1 MSNKRRNNYHK
12 PINNSSQVEEEMQS
26 GTLDIPVAE
35 MGDEEEK
42 VIEVEDT
49 VVEQDNDLIKVTISK
64 DNLSSMLSTSSTDAT
79 IAALDEAKAK
89 FDFALDEL
97 AKQIQNVVPP
107 VNVIQPTQ
115 TSDFDYME
123 DFKRFKSDMDSKL
136 EMSRM
141 QIYGD
146 INKIAVS
153 INILDKKAVCLSWQL
168 ETITRILIE
177 KGYIVKEEID
187 NISKVVSNELNIDAT
202 LNTLEER
209 ITQLGGDQ

>member
-1 MSNKRRNNYHK
+1 MSKKRRNNYHT

-49 VVEQDNDLIKVTISK
+49 VVEQDNDLINVTISK

-107 VNVIQPTQ
+107 VKVIQPTQ

-123 DFKRFKSDMDSKL
+123 DFKRFKSEMDAKL
-136 EMSRM
+136 EMVRK
-141 QIYGD
+141 QVYGD
-146 INKIAVS
+146 INKLAIG
-153 INILDKKAVCLSWQL
+153 INTLDKKTVCLSWQL
-168 ETITRILIE
+168 ETLTKILKE
-177 KGYIVKEEID
+177 KDYIVQEELD
-187 NISKVVSNELNIDAT
+187 NVSKQVYTELNIGNT
-202 LNTLEER
+202 LNSLDGR
-209 ITQLGGDQ
+209 IAALTGNQ

>member
-1 MSNKRRNNYHK
+1 MSKKRRNNYHT

-49 VVEQDNDLIKVTISK
+49 VVEQDNDIIKVAISS

-79 IAALDEAKAK
+79 IAALNETKAK

-107 VNVIQPTQ
+107 VKIIQPTQ

-123 DFKRFKSDMDSKL
+123 DFKRFKSEMDAKL
-136 EMSRM
+136 EMVRKQVYS
-141 QIYGD
+141 D
-146 INKIAVS
+146 INKLAIG
-153 INILDKKAVCLSWQL
+153 INTLDKKTVCLSWQL
-168 ETITRILIE
+168 ETLTKILKE
-177 KGYIVKEEID
+177 KDYIVQEELD
-187 NISKVVSNELNIDAT
+187 NLSKQVYTELNIGNT
-202 LNTLEER
+202 LNSLDGR
-209 ITQLGGDQ
+209 IAALTGNQ